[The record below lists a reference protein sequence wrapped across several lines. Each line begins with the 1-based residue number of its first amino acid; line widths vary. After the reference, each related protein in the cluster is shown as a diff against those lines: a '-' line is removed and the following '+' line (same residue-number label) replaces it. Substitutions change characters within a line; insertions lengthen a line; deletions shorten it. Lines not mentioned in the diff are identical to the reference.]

1 MTLVN
6 EILRI
11 RHLDLLVA
19 PNLVDYFTYKKL
31 NFLMFKHIYTLF
43 KRLKI

>member
-19 PNLVDYFTYKKL
+19 PNLVDYFTY
-31 NFLMFKHIYTLF
+31 
-43 KRLKI
+43 RKIKFPNVQTYIHSV